1 MNTMKRTHWNYQ
13 SLLRI
18 NRLTKNSGSLLN
30 LLRIVFFL
38 FSTLSFFGFSV
49 GVLSWYNTES
59 SISLLIITDESIL
72 NTTNNQKVLLGD
84 LSNLISSKN
93 IFQNIFNFDDTI
105 YSGKHKIK
113 DSTRTKLIYVKEK
126 AVFNKD
132 HKLVIPCRYITS
144 PDNGNIQFDQ
154 LLSWI
159 KSQQTENFLL
169 VLDIFENNNELF
181 KNRFQL
187 SILESIKSSL
197 EKIRPSNL
205 NVIIPD
211 NKGAASITIPGRD
224 ITLFN
229 HFLVQGISGLADS
242 LSEVPNGLVTTK
254 DLHRYLVSR
263 MNQWTKHFNYKET
276 IPFTWFGD
284 SPTMNLTHSRV
295 NSNEDLA
302 IPLINRD
309 YPVWLY
315 EAWLV
320 SENYKRDSI
329 DIIMPNVFNYYLIS
343 LFETERSWFNGIS
356 DSLLK
361 ERFLNTA
368 FRIDQL
374 IKQYSSVSKPKSYSV
389 ALKDKHL
396 SETSVTKQKADEL
409 RLLMIDINKK
419 TDISGLKSEEIL
431 TFINEMSE
439 KWLTSSNSSLDLS
452 TKSSI
457 VINTAFSVQW
467 KSRHILQ
474 FLVKCLG
481 ASRVDFQIEVDML
494 YKLYDVSNNNQSH
507 YGIDL
512 LNKVFKTSVL
522 RERLLSKD
530 EENSGLL
537 SHFDV
542 LLMNQ
547 HEIELIVTNDL
558 FYDPIELDKRLD
570 NVLDGLSSYAA
581 DQNLLSDARRA
592 LYRGFHD
599 LSWSSKVLDL
609 LPELDSLTSSYFA
622 TVNELYI
629 ELKNL
634 DQQVVLNG
642 LLNDD
647 QSDLIKKP
655 LALNDSLLTFTN
667 QKIRIDQLRKKTNDL
682 NKYFWEKFSPSALDN
697 MLTNLQDETNQ
708 FVHVDEILTAL
719 SFPTFD
725 SDTRK
730 RVFSAI
736 DSHFIKKSQNFIF
749 SKLSPNDNIFNNKLL
764 LEKDVS
770 NLNQRIKIFST
781 FALYIT
787 PSWSKKHIFGTLIDS
802 NKELIS
808 SPNLNYTAEL
818 LFSDWITS
826 LRSTFFSDKDL
837 DYNPLQALF
846 YTLYDPQSSLSDNR
860 CLIDQNHRLKR
871 LSFFY
876 EFLNRILAYY
886 AVDLDGSTIARSASN
901 DLRRITGHKDFD
913 LPRISV
919 SLENVS
925 ITENQDQAECSIH
938 VQSVLESYRPSN
950 TLIRFEFS
958 TLPGSNFI
966 VDSSPLIYRL
976 DSKDIINKR
985 PGYYE
990 INLNQK
996 ILVRHVDILSKSS
1009 DLKNQNYSKRNAI
1022 MLKTFIGDTPY
1033 HSFVVPNISW
1043 PRLKPR
1049 LDFLST
1055 FNSSQGSDR
1064 LILRPF
1070 DQIQSRQIRI
1080 SNPSTDP
1087 LKVNLRLIAVDSFN
1101 KKSLELISKPLDIAS
1116 QSNSIVQLQPLV
1128 ASLPTNTNKP
1138 TITTPANP
1146 SSGTS
1151 QVSESK
1157 WPGSLI
1163 PVDPIFQIEIQDR
1176 SNPLSPVIL
1185 KKELSF
1191 DIASPTDL
1199 VSLDSPYYEPTLKRL
1214 SVSMQPSSLY
1224 MGDKSSK
1231 IELRLPNVSTN
1242 SQGSPLMSIGGNLTG
1257 FLEYKP
1263 DQVFNIIASPVRVNP
1278 NMNGTLGRFFIN
1290 IDNYERAFIFQ
1301 NRWISDAG
1309 DPLRST
1315 LVFKPELK
1323 LVVND
1328 VVNNSQ
1334 PVRIKL
1340 EPINAPDNSS
1350 LLLEFGIARGIDS
1363 SLKMSKVMS
1372 WPTSRRERFALG
1384 VDEKSGELLLSVD
1397 FGDWVYDMPTTGL
1410 VGKVT
1415 LRGSLLDM
1423 SGKIVA
1429 SDTRHVLLDDQK
1441 SLASQIIGL
1450 PNQALLGSS
1459 IQVGFSTQAAPGG
1472 LKSVIAFL
1480 GPLKDNVIPQN
1491 AITSQLSLVVSPIAG
1506 SDDSSTPNSQSQKW
1520 EGQLEIPNKPELLG
1534 KSVIHVKT
1542 ESNSGVIQFSDHP
1555 ILIVPSDFVE
1565 PGQVSGTV
1573 LLGDISQP
1581 DLPVVLRK
1589 MDAKRTEIGRVKSD
1603 GQGHFEFKMI
1613 PPGTYGIFTAKSINR
1628 TSAQAE
1634 VIVKPGLQTNISLSL
1649 GRVGLPS
1656 NGPAPKDEPLPKS
1669 ENSKA
1674 SN

>member
-1 MNTMKRTHWNYQ
+1 MKRTFWNYQ
-13 SLLRI
+13 ANS
-18 NRLTKNSGSLLN
+18 KNESASKKRGSVLN
-30 LLRIVFFL
+30 LIKIAFFL
-38 FSTLSFFGFSV
+38 FLTLFILGLSG
-49 GVLSWYNTES
+49 GILSWYRTES
-59 SISLLIITDESIL
+59 FISLIIITDESIFDPS
-72 NTTNNQKVLLGD
+72 NNQNNNLGD
-84 LSNLISSKN
+84 LSNLLSRKDL
-93 IFQNIFNFDDTI
+93 FQNIFNFDDSI
-105 YSGKHKIK
+105 YTGGDHLRDSSKTKI
-113 DSTRTKLIYVKEK
+113 IYVKEK
-126 AVFNKD
+126 AVLNKD
-132 HKLVIPCRYITS
+132 NKLVIPCRYISS
-144 PDNGNIQFDQ
+144 PDNGNIQFEQ
-154 LLSWI
+154 LLNWI
-159 KSQQTENFLL
+159 SSQKTKSFLL
-169 VLDIFENNNELF
+169 ILDIFEEDSDLF
-181 KNRFQL
+181 KNGFQ
-187 SILESIKSSL
+187 INPLESVVNSL
-197 EKIRPSNL
+197 ERIRPSNL
-205 NVIIPD
+205 NVIIPN
-211 NKGAASITIPGRD
+211 NKGRASITIPGKN

-229 HFLVQGISGLADS
+229 HFLVQGLSGLADS
-242 LSEVPNGLVTTK
+242 LSEFPDGLVTTR
-254 DLHRYLVSR
+254 DLHKYLASR
-263 MNQWTKHFNYKET
+263 MHQWTKYFNYKET

-284 SPTMNLTHSRV
+284 SPLMHLTHSGV
-295 NSNEDLA
+295 ITNEDLA
-302 IPLINRD
+302 LPYLNRD
-309 YPVWLY
+309 YPVWLQ
-315 EAWLV
+315 EAWQK
-320 SENYKRDSI
+320 SDSYKRDSI
-329 DIIMPNVFNYYLIS
+329 DIIMPNVYSYYLNV
-343 LFETERSWFNGIS
+343 LLETEQVWFYGIS
-356 DSLLK
+356 ESLLK
-361 ERFLNTA
+361 ERFLNTQY
-368 FRIDQL
+368 RIDQL
-374 IKQYSSVSKPKSYSV
+374 IKQYSFVSKPKSYSV
-389 ALKDKHL
+389 ALNDKDFL
-396 SETSVTKQKADEL
+396 ETSVTKKKTDEL
-409 RLLMIDINKK
+409 EILMIELNKK
-419 TDISGLKSEEIL
+419 IDISGLKTEEIL
-431 TFINEMSE
+431 TFINETSQ
-439 KWLTSSNSSLDLS
+439 KWFAESTNSLNLS

-457 VINTAFSVQW
+457 VINTAFSMQW

-481 ASRVDFQIEVDML
+481 ASRVDFQFEVDML

-507 YGIDL
+507 YSIDL

-570 NVLDGLSSYAA
+570 NVLDGLSSYSA
-581 DQNLLSDARRA
+581 DQNLLSDAKRA

-647 QSDLIKKP
+647 QSVRIKKP

-682 NKYFWEKFSPSALDN
+682 NKYFWEKFSPSAVDN

-725 SDTRK
+725 SGTRK
-730 RVFSAI
+730 RFFSAI
-736 DSHFIKKSQNFIF
+736 ESHFFKKSQNFSF
-749 SKLSPNDNIFNNKLL
+749 TKLSPNDNIFNNKLFL
-764 LEKDVS
+764 IKDVS

-781 FALYIT
+781 IAFNVT
-787 PSWSKKHIFGTLIDS
+787 PSWSKKNDFDTLFDS
-802 NKELIS
+802 NKDLIF

-826 LRSTFFSDKDL
+826 LRSTFISDKDL

-871 LSFFY
+871 TSYFF

-886 AVDLDGSTIARSASN
+886 AVDLDGSAIARSASN

-913 LPRISV
+913 IPRISV
-919 SLENVS
+919 SLDNVS
-925 ITENQDQAECSIH
+925 IAENQDQAECSIH
-938 VQSVLESYRPSN
+938 FQSVLESYRPSN

-996 ILVRHVDILSKSS
+996 ILVKHVDILSKSS
-1009 DLKNQNYSKRNAI
+1009 DFINQNYSKRNAI
-1022 MLKTFIGDTPY
+1022 MIKTFIGDTPY
-1033 HSFVVPNISW
+1033 HSFVVPIIPW

-1049 LDFLST
+1049 LEFLST
-1055 FNSSQGSDR
+1055 FNSTQGSDR
-1064 LILRPF
+1064 LFLRPF

-1080 SNPSTDP
+1080 SNPSTDS

-1128 ASLPTNTNKP
+1128 ASLPTNTTKP

-1163 PVDPIFQIEIQDR
+1163 PVDPIVQIELEDR

-1191 DIASPTDL
+1191 NIASPTDL
-1199 VSLDSPYYEPTLKRL
+1199 VSLDSPYYEPSLKKL
-1214 SVSMQPSSLY
+1214 SVSLQPLSLY

-1231 IELRLPNVSTN
+1231 IELRIPNVSTN

-1257 FLEYKP
+1257 SLEYKP
-1263 DQVFNIIASPVRVNP
+1263 DQIFNIIASPVRVNP

-1301 NRWISDAG
+1301 NRWISDSG
-1309 DPLRST
+1309 DPVRST

-1323 LVVND
+1323 MVVDD
-1328 VVNNSQ
+1328 VVNTSQ
-1334 PVRIKL
+1334 PFRIKF

-1363 SLKMSKVMS
+1363 ALRMSNVMS
-1372 WPTSRRERFALG
+1372 WPTSRRERYALG
-1384 VDEKSGELLLSVD
+1384 VDEKSGELLISVD
-1397 FGDWVYDMPTTGL
+1397 FGDWVYEMPTTGL

-1415 LRGSLLDM
+1415 LRGSLLDT

-1429 SDTRHVLLDDQK
+1429 SDTRQVLLDDQK
-1441 SLASQIIGL
+1441 PLASQIVGL

-1459 IQVGFSTQAAPGG
+1459 IPVTFSTLAPPSG
-1472 LKSVIAFL
+1472 LKSVTAIL

-1506 SDDSSTPNSQSQKW
+1506 SDDSSTPNSQSKKW
-1520 EGQLEIPNKPELLG
+1520 SGQLEIPNKPDLLG
-1534 KSVIHVKT
+1534 KSFVHVKT
-1542 ESNSGVIQFSDHP
+1542 ESNTGVVQFFDHP
-1555 ILIVPSDFVE
+1555 ILIVPSDFIE

-1603 GQGHFEFKMI
+1603 VQGHFEFKMI

-1634 VIVKPGLQTNISLSL
+1634 VIVKPGRQTNISLSL

-1669 ENSKA
+1669 ETSKA